1 MTLLGFT
8 SFICEAG
15 VVMQG
20 CCGQKFIH
28 VKYLTLLNTT
38 RVLTIM
44 IVAIIIIILAAP
56 GLVSL
61 HLDSQLLVCNRRSL
75 VAVTKR
81 CKEHRLWSHAEVVS
95 SPQFSPGRAPPLSE
109 PVSSSLSHNSL

>member
-8 SFICEAG
+8 SFICEVG

-28 VKYLTLLNTT
+28 VNYLTLLNTT
-38 RVLTIM
+38 RVLTIT
-44 IVAIIIIILAAP
+44 IVAIITIILAAP

-75 VAVTKR
+75 AAVTKG
-81 CKEHRLWSHAEVVS
+81 CKEHRLWSYAEVVS
-95 SPQFSPGRAPPLSE
+95 SPQFSPG
-109 PVSSSLSHNSL
+109 